1 MSIISIVNQKG
12 GTGKTTTSINLGSAL
27 AQSGKKVLLID
38 MDAQGNLGYS
48 FGLDG
53 DHTISDVLEGE
64 KTITEVIQQSEEGL
78 DIVSS
83 DMRLVD
89 IELSLIDMDERQ
101 SVLNSHIDQVKANYD
116 YILIDCPPSLSIL
129 AVNAL
134 FASDKVIIPMLMEV
148 LSLQGLD
155 QIVQTI
161 EKINSSYGQS
171 LEVLGILPVM
181 VDKRRKLSEEVK
193 EYINENYDVRIFDS
207 MIRNNVKASEAPS
220 FGQSVVH
227 YAPRSNSAQDYLNF
241 SAEFLRLNE

>member
-48 FGLDG
+48 FGMDG

-64 KTITEVIQQSEEGL
+64 KTITEVIQQSDEDL
-78 DIVSS
+78 DIISS

-181 VDKRRKLSEEVK
+181 VDKRRKLSDEVK